1 MKAGALIKR
10 SRLRAGLTQAELAD
24 RMGTVQPVIARW
36 ERGTRS
42 PSFETFI
49 KAIRA
54 CGFTPRIELEPFDP
68 GEEAMFQQWQTFS
81 PLKRLRM
88 NEVMLELERW
98 ARTLKRVER

>member
-1 MKAGALIKR
+1 MIKR

-42 PSFETFI
+42 PSFETVI
-49 KAIRA
+49 KAISA
-54 CGFTPRIELEPFDP
+54 CGFTPRIELDPLDP

-88 NEVMLELERW
+88 NEEMLELERW